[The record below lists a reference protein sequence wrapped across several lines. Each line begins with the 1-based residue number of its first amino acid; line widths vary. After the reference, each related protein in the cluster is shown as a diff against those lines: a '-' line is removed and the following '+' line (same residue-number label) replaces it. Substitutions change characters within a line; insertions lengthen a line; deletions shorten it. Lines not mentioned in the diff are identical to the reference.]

1 MRGLKLN
8 ENQSENPTEING
20 SKYYLQIFPCQP
32 RIEYKSKKKI
42 EVDQITCS
50 TVLKLF
56 FPVNTIKKIP

>member
-32 RIEYKSKKKI
+32 RIEYKSKKKK
-42 EVDQITCS
+42 
-50 TVLKLF
+50 LKWTKSRAQLS
-56 FPVNTIKKIP
+56 